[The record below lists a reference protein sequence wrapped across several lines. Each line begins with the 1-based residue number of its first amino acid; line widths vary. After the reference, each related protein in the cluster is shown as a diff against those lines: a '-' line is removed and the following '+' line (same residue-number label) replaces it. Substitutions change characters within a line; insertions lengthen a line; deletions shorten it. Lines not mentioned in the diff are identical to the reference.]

1 MSARSVIPAHLS
13 YFAIYNPSLGPT
25 DETLRDQIVFY
36 YSHDA
41 EVDREQQA
49 KGKPAADGSRHATS
63 VQDNQPNGNQ
73 KKEEE
78 AEENHRLR
86 QVGLAQG
93 MVNFAKNFSNGVPL
107 ESMEAEKS
115 RTVLK
120 EVEPQWWI
128 IAAIHLTQLPSV
140 SRTPSGNK
148 QTSKSGTNIGLGGT
162 ASKGDFEYSSRE
174 VAPAPLLLAQLIQGY
189 RGFLLHHASSLSELW
204 KKHENN
210 RDLFCSLL
218 HRYWTRFVYNWDVL
232 LHGHPATDI
241 YDAVKLA
248 GGGELGVGVGEEE
261 WGSGEREVL
270 EGFAGRTE
278 GLVDL
283 IVGRYGDAPPNRIT
297 GEKPK
302 DVNAVHPSPESQPW
316 LGNGEDSKADDGVVF
331 SGIGGISRPS
341 LVTLSQW
348 MESIYMHG
356 DAAYGVVENPAS
368 RLKHR
373 RKKRKLDKH
382 RPQGQH
388 SDHTTNKQVQAVH
401 PRVKSPGG
409 KPRDLRRRA
418 IENNATPPGIPPPL
432 VSAVERSLD
441 NAMAK
446 LDAKSPNANHDH
458 RSEGDA
464 EPSLGPSE
472 QVSMFNTEKMM
483 KYLSLGYG
491 TSWTLSP
498 KGFNIDKTFNA
509 PDDKDPGQGTGTGQ
523 STDPAAEEL
532 QELDPTPEVSDEEE
546 TPFVQR
552 LEESIGKFLI
562 GLSGDLENTEFED
575 ESNDERVDG
584 DPTKSR
590 PPLHVSS
597 NRIFLRT
604 LVVEMST
611 SRFSR
616 LEAEERPSSLWQ
628 SDRNEMDADS
638 RDGKTSASAS
648 VDGVRPIVT
657 HEKVQV
663 AVYVH
668 QPFIFVFLFRLHTP
682 NLTVPGFYRAI
693 HHTLGPLQKSLLRST
708 DPERWRERMR
718 ASLGPDSSSVLED
731 GDNPRSLPDTND
743 VTEIYDLLYD
753 PLKSTLRTSIPNIP
767 LPGSLAAEGLHRAQQ
782 NVRPITVSGSW
793 YTLGIPIG
801 SSSTESGT
809 SSSGSTK
816 IIKSE
821 WTRIEALNVH
831 THILNTWVSTRD
843 KNAGI
848 TNAGPNG
855 EELERTIK
863 TARGWWIVWM
873 KVLPSEQQEVGGDDI
888 AIRSANQD
896 KSTTHSGVCGDGLER
911 RGDLVK
917 EAILVRRSAHERTST
932 SRDTSRSRSDAGSSH
947 LSGKWLL
954 RDQPRSRE
962 VSGSGRGMSG
972 VVGMPGS
979 TTAKGVTEGVGVD
992 AKKWVEAL
1000 IRLSF

>member
-1 MSARSVIPAHLS
+1 MSTRTVIPAHLS

-36 YSHDA
+36 YSHDV
-41 EVDREQQA
+41 EVEREQQTEI
-49 KGKPAADGSRHATS
+49 KSAADGNRHATS
-63 VQDNQPNGNQ
+63 EQDNQPNGNQ
-73 KKEEE
+73 KEEGQ
-78 AEENHRLR
+78 EENTRLR

-93 MVNFAKNFSNGVPL
+93 MVNFVKNFSNGIPL
-107 ESMEAEKS
+107 ESMETEKS
-115 RTVLK
+115 RIVLK

-128 IAAIHLTQLPSV
+128 VASIHLTQLRAV
-140 SRTPSGNK
+140 SGAPSGNK
-148 QTSKSGTNIGLGGT
+148 QASKSGTNTGLGGI
-162 ASKGDFEYSSRE
+162 ASKGDVEYSSRE
-174 VAPAPLLLAQLIQGY
+174 VAPGPLLLAQLIQGY
-189 RGFLLHHASSLSELW
+189 RGFLLHHAPSLSELW

-218 HRYWTRFVYNWDVL
+218 HKYWTRFIWHWDVL

-248 GGGELGVGVGEEE
+248 AGGELGVGVGEEE

-283 IVGRYGDAPPNRIT
+283 IVGRYGDAPPNRID

-302 DVNAVHPSPESQPW
+302 DMTSQDVPPW
-316 LGNGEDSKADDGVVF
+316 LGNGEDARADDGVIF

-341 LVTLSQW
+341 LVTVSQW

-356 DAAYGVVENPAS
+356 DAAYGVGENPTS

-373 RKKRKLDKH
+373 SKRRKLDKGRLH
-382 RPQGQH
+382 APGQ
-388 SDHTTNKQVQAVH
+388 DQTKRQAQAVH
-401 PRVKSPGG
+401 PRVRSAGG
-409 KPRDLRRRA
+409 RSQDLRRRA
-418 IENNATPPGIPPPL
+418 MENNTTPPGIPPPL

-441 NAMAK
+441 NALAN
-446 LDAKSPNANHDH
+446 LDAKSLNANDDR

-464 EPSLGPSE
+464 EPGLTATEEASI
-472 QVSMFNTEKMM
+472 FNTEKMM

-498 KGFNIDKTFNA
+498 KGFGQVA
-509 PDDKDPGQGTGTGQ
+509 DDKAAGQADTCQNTE
-523 STDPAAEEL
+523 PAVEQL
-532 QELDPTPEVSDEEE
+532 QELDPTPDVSDEEE

-575 ESNDERVDG
+575 GSNDERSD
-584 DPTKSR
+584 DKPTKAK
-590 PPLHVSS
+590 PPPHSS
-597 NRIFLRT
+597 SSRIFLRT
-604 LVVEMST
+604 LVVGMST
-611 SRFSR
+611 ARFSR
-616 LEAEERPSSLWQ
+616 LDAEERPSFLSQ
-628 SDRNEMDADS
+628 ATSNDHDTESRND
-638 RDGKTSASAS
+638 KTSAAAS
-648 VDGVRPIVT
+648 VDGIRPIVT

-682 NLTVPGFYRAI
+682 NLTMPGFYRAI

-708 DPERWRERMR
+708 DPERWRERMK
-718 ASLGPDSSSVLED
+718 ASLGLDSSGVLED
-731 GDNPRSLPDTND
+731 GDNSRPSPDTND
-743 VTEIYDLLYD
+743 VGEIYDLLYD

-767 LPGSLAAEGLHRAQQ
+767 LPGSLAAEGLHRTHQKP
-782 NVRPITVSGSW
+782 RPITVSGSW

-801 SSSTESGT
+801 SASSET
-809 SSSGSTK
+809 STGDAGSTR
-816 IIKSE
+816 IIKSD

-831 THILNTWVSTRD
+831 THMLNIWASTRD

-848 TNAGPNG
+848 TNAQPNG

-863 TARGWWIVWM
+863 TARGWWVVWM
-873 KVLPSEQQEVGGDDI
+873 KVLASKQQKDGSEG
-888 AIRSANQD
+888 AATPSANQD
-896 KSTTHSGVCGDGLER
+896 KSAVRPWRGGLRRTGDFTH
-911 RGDLVK
+911 
-917 EAILVRRSAHERTST
+917 EAILVRRSSHERNST
-932 SRDTSRSRSDAGSSH
+932 SRDTSRSRSEGVSSH

-962 VSGSGRGMSG
+962 VSGGGRAMSG
-972 VVGMPGS
+972 IIGAPGS
-979 TTAKGVTEGVGVD
+979 TTAKGVTEGLGVD
-992 AKKWVEAL
+992 TRRWVEAL
-1000 IRLSF
+1000 IRLSV